1 MPVIV
6 LSAGPVEYEDT
17 GGDGPVIVLNHGLV
31 MDGRLWRDVVTELG
45 GRYRCVLPTLPLGA
59 HRLPMQADADLS
71 LRGLGRLLAEFL
83 DRLDLRA
90 VTLCFNDWGGAQ
102 MMVADGLLSRVA
114 RLVLVSC
121 EAFDNYPPG
130 VPGRLASLSAKLPG
144 GFAVMRWLL
153 KIRAARRLPITF
165 GHMSKRGV
173 PDELMDEW
181 LAPLGRRAIR
191 RDLAKYA
198 GDTRRG
204 RRDMVAAT
212 PALAAYQQPVL
223 IAWAAEDRIM
233 PLEHGHRLEAAF
245 PAARLVEI
253 PDSYTL
259 VPIDQPRA
267 LARHLRDFVAEE
279 LPAPIGDARAT
290 G

>member
-1 MPVIV
+1 MPVIE
-6 LSAGPVEYEDT
+6 LSAGPVAYEDT
-17 GGDGPVIVLNHGLV
+17 GGDGPVVVLNHGLV
-31 MDGRLWRDVVTELG
+31 MDGRLWRGVVNELG
-45 GRYRCVLPTLPLGA
+45 ETYRCVLPTLPLGA
-59 HRLPMQADADLS
+59 HHHPMHADADLS

-83 DRLDLRA
+83 DRLDLRD

-102 MMVADGLLSRVA
+102 VMVADGFLGRVA

-121 EAFDNYPPG
+121 ETFDNYPPG
-130 VPGRLASLSAKLPG
+130 IPGRLASLSAKLPG
-144 GFAVMRWLL
+144 GFAVMRRLL
-153 KIRAARRLPITF
+153 MIRAARRLPITF

-173 PDELMDEW
+173 PDDLMDEW

-191 RDLAKYA
+191 RDLGKYA

-212 PALAAYQQPVL
+212 SALAGYEQPVL
-223 IAWAAEDRIM
+223 IVWAAEDRIM
-233 PLEHGHRLEAAF
+233 PLEHGRRLAAAF

-267 LARHLRDFVAEE
+267 LAHELRDFVAAETA
-279 LPAPIGDARAT
+279 APIGDARAT